1 MGCELSSEKVKL
13 PEAITS
19 LKKLTVFIEVLKLF
33 YLKVWNLCCL
43 REQALEWEHLSIDC
57 NSSSSRCVMS
67 VSSTEIGSND
77 TISEELWD

>member
-33 YLKVWNLCCL
+33 YLKV
-43 REQALEWEHLSIDC
+43 
-57 NSSSSRCVMS
+57 
-67 VSSTEIGSND
+67 
-77 TISEELWD
+77 